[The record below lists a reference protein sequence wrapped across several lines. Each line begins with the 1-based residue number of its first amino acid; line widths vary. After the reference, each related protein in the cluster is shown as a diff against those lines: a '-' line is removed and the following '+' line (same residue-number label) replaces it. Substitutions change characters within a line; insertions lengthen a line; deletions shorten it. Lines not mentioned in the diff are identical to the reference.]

1 MLQGFLGSVGYLV
14 LNIPQL
20 HIATSILFKIAG
32 DTAFFRWTFTKQC
45 AFDQIVKLV
54 LDFRHNHW
62 IVLDYSKE
70 APLINIV
77 TDTSASGI
85 GGIVSQDID

>member
-1 MLQGFLGSVGYLV
+1 MLQGFLGSVSYLA

-20 HIATSILFKIAG
+20 HIATSILSKIAG
-32 DTAFFRWTFTKQC
+32 DTAFFRWTFTEQY

-54 LDFRHNHW
+54 LDFRHNYW

-70 APLINIV
+70 ALLINIV

-85 GGIVSQDID
+85 EGIVSQSID